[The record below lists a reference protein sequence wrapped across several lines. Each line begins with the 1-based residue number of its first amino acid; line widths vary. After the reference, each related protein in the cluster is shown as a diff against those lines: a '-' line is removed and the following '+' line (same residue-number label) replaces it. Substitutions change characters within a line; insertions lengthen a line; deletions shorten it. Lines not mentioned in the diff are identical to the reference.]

1 VIDLHSHVLPG
12 LDDGAAQLEVAL
24 AILRAAQDDGVDT
37 IVATPHVREDY
48 PTTAAQMGAAL
59 AELRSAARRAG
70 LTIEVL
76 PGGELALDAL
86 ARLDEDERSGFWL
99 GGRPGLLLVE
109 TPYHGWASGI
119 ESVSASLA
127 SDGVTMVLAH
137 PERNPAVQ
145 DRPELLRRVVDRGAM
160 VQLTAAS
167 LDGRLGRRSAAT
179 ARALLDAGLAHVVAS
194 DAHAPEVRS
203 AGLSGVGVALAD
215 PELALWLTSEVPTAL
230 LAGEA
235 IPARPG
241 GRQRGW
247 LRRRA
252 R

>member
-1 VIDLHSHVLPG
+1 MIDLHSHVLPG
-12 LDDGAAQLEVAL
+12 LDDGASQLEVAL
-24 AILRAAQDDGVDT
+24 AILRAAQDDGVGA
-37 IVATPHVREDY
+37 IVATPHVRHDY
-48 PTTAAQMGAAL
+48 PTTSAQMRAAL
-59 AELRSAARRAG
+59 AELCDAARSAG

-86 ARLDEDERSGFWL
+86 TRLDDVERSGFWL

-109 TPYHGWASGI
+109 TPYHGWSFAI
-119 ESVSASLA
+119 ESVIDSLA
-127 SDGVTMVLAH
+127 AAGVTPVLAH

-145 DRPELLRRVVDRGAM
+145 DRPELLRRLVDLGAV

-167 LDGRLGRRSAAT
+167 LDGRLGRRSAVT
-179 ARALLDAGLAHVVAS
+179 GRALLDAGLAHVVAS
-194 DAHAPEVRS
+194 DAHAPDVRR
-203 AGLSGVGVALAD
+203 AGLSGVGAALAD
-215 PELALWLTSEVPTAL
+215 PELALWLTSEVPAAL
-230 LAGEA
+230 LAGA
-235 IPARPG
+235 AMPARPA